1 MKIDALFLSDIH
13 LGSKGSNADQVL
25 EVLKQYQPQY
35 LFLVGDII
43 DGWLLKKK
51 FRWPQS
57 HTNVIRKI
65 LSYSKNGTRVYYL
78 PGNHDEFLREYL
90 DQEFGYIT
98 IINEIIIDGTFITHG
113 DLYDG
118 VVKLKWLGILG
129 SYGYDLAISI
139 DRKLKSWG
147 YKRSLSKYLKN
158 KVKEA
163 VKFMTDFENELTRQA
178 IKHNCHTVICGHI
191 HHPEDKMI
199 GNIRYL
205 NCGDWIENN
214 SYIIYENG
222 QYTVKKFID
231 NSNPKQKRGNEPIP
245 HSVFNSIPSNST
257 RN

>member
-1 MKIDALFLSDIH
+1 MKIEALFLSDIH
-13 LGSKGSNADQVL
+13 LGSKGSNANLVL
-25 EVLKQYQPQY
+25 DILKQYQPEY

-43 DGWLLKKK
+43 DGWLLKRK

-65 LSYSKNGTRVYYL
+65 LSYSKNGTKVYYI

-90 DQEFGYIT
+90 EHTFGNIT
-98 IINEIIIDGTFITHG
+98 ITNEMTFRNTLITHG

-139 DRKLKSWG
+139 DRTLKSIG
-147 YKRSLSKYLKN
+147 YKRSLSKYLKD

-163 VKFMTDFENELTRQA
+163 VKFITDFETELTRQA
-178 IKHNCHTVICGHI
+178 TKHNCHTVICGHI

-199 GNIRYL
+199 NNIRYL
-205 NCGDWIENN
+205 NSGDWIENN
-214 SYIIYENG
+214 SYIIYNNNE
-222 QYTVKKFID
+222 YTLKRYSD
-231 NSNPKQKRGNEPIP
+231 NNNTI
-245 HSVFNSIPSNST
+245 
-257 RN
+257 

>member
-1 MKIDALFLSDIH
+1 MKIEALFISDVH

-25 EVLKQYQPQY
+25 EVLKQYQPKY

-43 DGWLLKKK
+43 DGWLLKRK

-57 HTNVIRKI
+57 HTNVLRKI
-65 LSYSKNGTRVYYL
+65 LSYSKNGTKVIYI

-90 DQEFGYIT
+90 ELSFGNIE
-98 IINEIIIDGTFITHG
+98 IVNEVVFRDTYITHG

-129 SYGYDLAISI
+129 SIGYDMAISI
-139 DRKLKSWG
+139 DRRLKSWG
-147 YKRSLSKYLKN
+147 YKRSLSKFLKD

-163 VKFMTDFENELTRQA
+163 VKFITSFEDELCRQA
-178 IKHNCHTVICGHI
+178 TIRNCKNVISGHI

-199 GNIRYL
+199 GNVRYL

-214 SYIIYENG
+214 TYIIYNDN
-222 QYTVKKFID
+222 QYQVIKHNI
-231 NSNPKQKRGNEPIP
+231 SQ
-245 HSVFNSIPSNST
+245 
-257 RN
+257 